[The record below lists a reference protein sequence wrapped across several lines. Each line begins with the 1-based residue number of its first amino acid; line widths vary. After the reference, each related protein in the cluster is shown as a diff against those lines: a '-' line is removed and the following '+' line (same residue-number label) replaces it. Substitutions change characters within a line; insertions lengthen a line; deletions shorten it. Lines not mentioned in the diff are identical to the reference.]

1 MTDRKLERI
10 AVACIGALAGSAAL
24 AGDFDCL
31 IEPRQTIEIR
41 SSVQGLIEK
50 VWVDLGDI
58 VKPGQV
64 LVSLDSGLE
73 EATAELAKFRASMTS
88 PIRSSQSRVDF
99 ASQKLSRR
107 EKLHEQNY
115 ISSSERDEALTEK
128 RLAEAEL
135 DEARDNQRL
144 NQLEFKR
151 VSEQLRLRTVKS
163 PVFGVVTERLMH
175 PGELADT
182 GDIRRPILKIAD
194 ISVLRVEALLPVEAY
209 GQVKAGQM
217 VSVMP
222 ELPNAGVQ
230 QARVKTVDK
239 VLDAASGTFRV
250 HLEVPNASL
259 RLPAGVKCVASF
271 PEISLSATASPSRR
285 TPSSANATPSRSR

>member
-1 MTDRKLERI
+1 MRRKIRELATALFGI
-10 AVACIGALAGSAAL
+10 LAGTAAS

-50 VWVDLGDI
+50 VWVDIGDI
-58 VKPGQV
+58 VEPGQV

-73 EATAELAKFRASMTS
+73 EATVELAKFRASMTS
-88 PIRSSQSRVDF
+88 PIRSSQSRLDY

-135 DEARDNQRL
+135 DEARDNQRMS
-144 NQLEFKR
+144 QLEYKR

-163 PVFGVVTERLMH
+163 PVLGVVTERLMN

-182 GDIRRPILKIAD
+182 GDIRRPILKIAE
-194 ISVLRVEALLPVEAY
+194 ISVLRVEALLPFETY
-209 GQVKAGQM
+209 GQVKTGQM
-217 VSVMP
+217 ISILP
-222 ELPNAGVQ
+222 ELPGSGAQ
-230 QARVKTVDK
+230 QVRVKTVDK
-239 VLDAASGTFRV
+239 VLDAASGTYRV
-250 HLEVPNASL
+250 HLEIPNAGL
-259 RLPAGVKCVASF
+259 RLPAGVKCVARI
-271 PEISLSATASPSRR
+271 PGIKLGAGATAPKR
-285 TPSSANATPSRSR
+285 ANAPIDPLAPARR